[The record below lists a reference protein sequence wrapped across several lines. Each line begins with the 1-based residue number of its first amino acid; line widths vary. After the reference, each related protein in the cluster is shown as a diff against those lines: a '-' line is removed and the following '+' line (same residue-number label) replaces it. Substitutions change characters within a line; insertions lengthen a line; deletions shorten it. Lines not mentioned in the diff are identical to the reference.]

1 MGHRYLVLLLVI
13 FVLVTALP
21 CHAAGMTP
29 EQRAKLWFAAH
40 DRGHVGY
47 LTADVVVAYE
57 LRRFKRMDSY
67 SAGKLSLGEFCGGV
81 PSDQLDEMS
90 HCRGLF
96 IAMDRNGDGYVTEQE
111 VANYYRDVVQRA
123 DQKGDGRVTLDEWLA
138 SKQEQ

>member
-1 MGHRYLVLLLVI
+1 MGHRYLLFLLAGLVLA
-13 FVLVTALP
+13 TALP
-21 CHAAGMTP
+21 CRADMSP

-40 DRGHVGY
+40 DRDHVGY

-57 LRRFKRMDSY
+57 LRRFKRMDSNN
-67 SAGKLSLGEFCGGV
+67 AGKLSLAEFCSGV
-81 PSDQLDEMS
+81 PSDQFDEVS

-96 IAMDRNGDGYVTEQE
+96 VAMDHDGDGYVTDEE
-111 VANYYRDVVQRA
+111 LSSYYREVIRRA